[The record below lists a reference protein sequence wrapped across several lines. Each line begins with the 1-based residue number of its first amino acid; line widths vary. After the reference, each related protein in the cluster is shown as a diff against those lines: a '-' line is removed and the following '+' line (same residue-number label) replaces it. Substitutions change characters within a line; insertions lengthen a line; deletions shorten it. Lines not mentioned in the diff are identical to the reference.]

1 VRVIFLDIDGVLN
14 SEAFALK
21 LEEKHRQ
28 LGHTSDTS
36 CDCFMLYSHVDR
48 EAVARLNRLVDVTSA
63 KIVVSSTWRKKFDVA
78 ELQSRLGDH
87 GLVGEIIGVTPDGY
101 KTDELRDSLG
111 HGVRIF
117 RGHEIDFW
125 LQQHPDVERFV
136 ILDDASDMVMHG
148 QWRIAAEL
156 SANIDEHLSRGGA
169 LPVAWLGPDCM
180 QGSDDRQARRVA
192 TTTAMAMIRRARR
205 TSLSSTRSSRISTR
219 IQRET

>member
-1 VRVIFLDIDGVLN
+1 MRVIFLDIDGVLN

-28 LGHTSDTS
+28 LGHTSDTV

-63 KIVVSSTWRKKFDVA
+63 KIVVSSTWRKKFGVA

-136 ILDDASDMVMHG
+136 ILDDDSDMVMHKNRLVQTDCYEG
-148 QWRIAAEL
+148 L
-156 SANIDEHLSRGGA
+156 LDEHVELAIRV
-169 LPVAWLGPDCM
+169 LAWDGVSSP
-180 QGSDDRQARRVA
+180 SPFDDLEAR
-192 TTTAMAMIRRARR
+192 
-205 TSLSSTRSSRISTR
+205 
-219 IQRET
+219 